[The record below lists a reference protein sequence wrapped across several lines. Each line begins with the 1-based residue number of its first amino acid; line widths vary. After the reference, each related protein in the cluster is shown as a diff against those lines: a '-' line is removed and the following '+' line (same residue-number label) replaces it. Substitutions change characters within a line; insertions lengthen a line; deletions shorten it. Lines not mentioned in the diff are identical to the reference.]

1 MADNAALSSAAD
13 TEWIALGQ
21 SSSDTT
27 KAHPC
32 LSEGVL
38 TVDVYAATHTAIGA
52 STCRP
57 VVMDADRMS
66 VLGRVT
72 RA

>member
-21 SSSDTT
+21 FTDTT

-32 LSEGVL
+32 LVGGCSHRRRL
-38 TVDVYAATHTAIGA
+38 CRHAHRDRRVDVPA
-52 STCRP
+52 SCDGCRP
-57 VVMDADRMS
+57 NV
-66 VLGRVT
+66 RVGSN
-72 RA
+72 ASF

>member
-21 SSSDTT
+21 FTDTT

-32 LSEGVL
+32 LVGGCSHQGN
-38 TVDVYAATHTAIGA
+38 
-52 STCRP
+52 
-57 VVMDADRMS
+57 
-66 VLGRVT
+66 RVKRCVT
-72 RA
+72 KG